1 MYSYSGR
8 GWKSTPGSSSSS
20 CSTGQSSGV
29 VASADHCCTKSIAE
43 DEDEVDVK
51 SEETD
56 VAAPLPSSE
65 TRGQLKT
72 KNTSAKDKRRLR
84 EKRRSTG
91 VASLTGHKVG
101 SQSLLLLAS
110 T

>member
-8 GWKSTPGSSSSS
+8 GWKSTPGSSSSSS

-101 SQSLLLLAS
+101 SQSLLLLA
-110 T
+110 